1 MRCHCG
7 VISRVYVPLAISDAN
22 LILST
27 YGQCSRCF
35 PGRTSSRGKTG
46 STKTS
51 RGCSKPMAFKTST
64 SYPRPLCFLP
74 STRNSAV
81 SGHPSVQ
88 SESVWLLTKTTSI
101 RKMCLLL
108 CWTLI
113 TLSLC
118 PHANLRLL
126 QQRQGRVDHQTCC
139 ILQGQRHLPCQQCK
153 CLRKRWQLVG
163 AWGKNTTKTNKNA
176 PQFQDNGANNGLH
189 N

>member
-35 PGRTSSRGKTG
+35 PGRTSSHGKTG

-88 SESVWLLTKTTSI
+88 SALRECLAININNINKKDVFASLLGFNN
-101 RKMCLLL
+101 
-108 CWTLI
+108 TLS
-113 TLSLC
+113 LSLC
-118 PHANLRLL
+118 PHSQAHLAKIRARGSSNLWR
-126 QQRQGRVDHQTCC
+126 
-139 ILQGQRHLPCQQCK
+139 PP
-153 CLRKRWQLVG
+153 G
-163 AWGKNTTKTNKNA
+163 AEASTWSA
-176 PQFQDNGANNGLH
+176 M
-189 N
+189 